1 MKNSKKLKLV
11 CSAMLQSWRIRSLG
25 PSQRYTELAPTK
37 SGIIGMIACALGY
50 ERNDKRIDVLT
61 NSTELYLDVK
71 NSGSILESATINSID
86 TLIDYQTVMDKEKG
100 MPTANGGRLYAA
112 TLIDKEYLVGRR
124 FVLYLISDEET
135 LNKIQAAL
143 KAPVWQYYLGSKCC
157 IPAEPVSQGISEIKE
172 GEIND
177 YQIFSNYHIQYI
189 MVCTVTVKH

>member
-50 ERNDKRIDVLT
+50 ERDDKRIETLV

-71 NSGSILESATINSID
+71 NSGSMLESATINSID

-100 MPTANGGRLYAA
+100 MPTANGGRLYSA
-112 TLIDKEYLVGRR
+112 TLI
-124 FVLYLISDEET
+124 DEET

-177 YQIFSNYHIQYI
+177 YQHIR
-189 MVCTVTVKH
+189 V

>member
-50 ERNDKRIDVLT
+50 ERDDKRIETLV

-71 NSGSILESATINSID
+71 NSVSMLESATINSID

-100 MPTANGGRLYAA
+100 MPTANGGRLYSA

-143 KAPVWQYYLGSKCC
+143 KAPVCVHTIMSC
-157 IPAEPVSQGISEIKE
+157 IW
-172 GEIND
+172 
-177 YQIFSNYHIQYI
+177 
-189 MVCTVTVKH
+189 

>member
-50 ERNDKRIDVLT
+50 ERDDKRIEALV

-71 NSGSILESATINSID
+71 NSGSMLESATINSID

-100 MPTANGGRLYAA
+100 MPTADFR
-112 TLIDKEYLVGRR
+112 KLVKSR
-124 FVLYLISDEET
+124 VDDE
-135 LNKIQAAL
+135 
-143 KAPVWQYYLGSKCC
+143 VSKCLTS
-157 IPAEPVSQGISEIKE
+157 IQQKIVDNKLQGHNFYIYVLPFTD
-172 GEIND
+172 IN
-177 YQIFSNYHIQYI
+177 SKRKKI
-189 MVCTVTVKH
+189 MEAITK

>member
-50 ERNDKRIDVLT
+50 ERDDKRIDILA

-71 NSGSILESATINSID
+71 NSGSMLESATINSID
-86 TLIDYQTVMDKEKG
+86 
-100 MPTANGGRLYAA
+100 

-177 YQIFSNYHIQYI
+177 YQHIR
-189 MVCTVTVKH
+189 V

>member
-50 ERNDKRIDVLT
+50 ERDDKRIDVLT

-71 NSGSILESATINSID
+71 NSGSMLESATINSID
-86 TLIDYQTVMDKEKG
+86 
-100 MPTANGGRLYAA
+100 

-177 YQIFSNYHIQYI
+177 YQHIR
-189 MVCTVTVKH
+189 V

>member
-50 ERNDKRIDVLT
+50 ERNDKRIDVLA

-71 NSGSILESATINSID
+71 NSGSMLESATINSID

-100 MPTANGGRLYAA
+100 VPTANGGRLYPSGIKGSCMAV
-112 TLIDKEYLVGRR
+112 LSWKQMLHSGRTCQPGNFR
-124 FVLYLISDEET
+124 D
-135 LNKIQAAL
+135 
-143 KAPVWQYYLGSKCC
+143 
-157 IPAEPVSQGISEIKE
+157 
-172 GEIND
+172 
-177 YQIFSNYHIQYI
+177 
-189 MVCTVTVKH
+189 